1 MESPRRTMACTHR
14 GLFRFCVITANSD
27 LTAYLF
33 RDEAPVMTSSE
44 RVASKEKIMV
54 MTPSDRVAFERENRG
69 PGADIMQPPSLHAH
83 QNSLIPHYKNLNS
96 SSE

>member
-33 RDEAPVMTSSE
+33 RDEAPVMT
-44 RVASKEKIMV
+44 
-54 MTPSDRVAFERENRG
+54 PSDRVAFERENRG
-69 PGADIMQPPSLHAH
+69 PGADIMQPPSLYAH

>member
-1 MESPRRTMACTHR
+1 MESPRRTMAYTHR

-44 RVASKEKIMV
+44 RVASKEK
-54 MTPSDRVAFERENRG
+54 TVAQA
-69 PGADIMQPPSLHAH
+69 PI
-83 QNSLIPHYKNLNS
+83 
-96 SSE
+96 